1 MTTLNDNINNRRIV
15 TFGEILMRLSPPNH
29 LKLSQTSTL
38 EVHYGGAE
46 ANVAASLS
54 VLGIKTQFVT
64 SVPDNELGSSAI
76 NMMRSFGVT
85 PIVLNQGNRLGV
97 YYFEHGASERPGKVL
112 YDRSGSSFSQLQ
124 KGMIDWESIF
134 ETADWFHWSG
144 ITAALSLELAEVC
157 EEALIIASRMGL
169 PISADL
175 NYRSSLWNY
184 GKKASEIMPN
194 LVQYCDVLLGGVDD
208 SEKCL
213 DVKISTLDSKEIVFG
228 KWMESFPKLKTIVST
243 ARYYANASSNGIS
256 AVLCNGKEM
265 FESKKYNISHIVDR
279 IGTGDA
285 FMAGILYGMIQW
297 PNDSQ
302 RALEFATAASC
313 LKHSIVGD
321 INLVT
326 VEEVEALMNGASGSR
341 VVR

>member
-29 LKLSQTSTL
+29 LRLSQTSTL

-175 NYRSSLWNY
+175 NYRPSLWNY

-243 ARYYANASSNGIS
+243 ARYDANASSNGIS

>member
-29 LKLSQTSTL
+29 LRLSQTSTL

-134 ETADWFHWSG
+134 ETANWFHWSG

-175 NYRSSLWNY
+175 NYRPSLWNY

-243 ARYYANASSNGIS
+243 ARYDANASSNGIS

>member
-1 MTTLNDNINNRRIV
+1 
-15 TFGEILMRLSPPNH
+15 MRLSAPAH
-29 LKLSQTSTL
+29 LRLSQTRML
-38 EVHYGGAE
+38 EVYYGGAE

-54 VLGIKTQFVT
+54 ILGMEAQFVT
-64 SVPDNELGSSAI
+64 AVPENELGSSAI
-76 NMMRSFGVT
+76 NMMRSFSVK
-85 PIVLNQGNRLGV
+85 PIVVNQGSRLGV

-112 YDRSGSSFSQLQ
+112 YDRSGSSFSELQ

-134 ETADWFHWSG
+134 KTADWFHWSG

-169 PISADL
+169 RISTDL
-175 NYRSSLWNY
+175 NYRPTLWNY
-184 GKKASEIMPN
+184 GKKAAEIMPN
-194 LVQYCDVLLGGVDD
+194 LAQYCDVLLGGVDD

-213 DVKISTLDSKEIVFG
+213 DIKLSTSDTQEIVFR
-228 KWMESFPKLKTIVST
+228 KWMETFPKLKTIVST
-243 ARYYANASSNGIS
+243 ARYDANASSNGIS
-256 AVLCNGKEM
+256 AVLWNGKEM

-279 IGTGDA
+279 IGAGDA
-285 FMAGILYGMIQW
+285 FMAGILYGMMEW
-297 PNDSQ
+297 PDDSQ

-321 INLVT
+321 INLAT
-326 VEEVEALMNGASGSR
+326 AEEVIALMNGASGSR

>member
-29 LKLSQTSTL
+29 LRLSQTSTL

-134 ETADWFHWSG
+134 KTADWFHWSG

-175 NYRSSLWNY
+175 NYRPSLWNY

-243 ARYYANASSNGIS
+243 ARYDANASSNGIS